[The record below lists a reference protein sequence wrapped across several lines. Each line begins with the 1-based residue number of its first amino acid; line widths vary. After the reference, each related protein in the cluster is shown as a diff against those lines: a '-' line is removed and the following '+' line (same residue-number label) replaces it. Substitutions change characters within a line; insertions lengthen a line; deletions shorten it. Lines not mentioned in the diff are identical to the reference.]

1 MKTRD
6 RILLTSLDLFNLC
19 GEPNVTTIDIANEMD
34 ISPGNLYYHF
44 RNKDEIIFELFLL
57 FEASISEVLD
67 TPQTSDQEIV
77 DYWMYIHIIF
87 EKIWDYR
94 FFYRDLVTI
103 LERNE
108 KLQKRF
114 NRILDKKANAFRS
127 ILASMSEAGII
138 EQTDLKIQEAIATNV
153 VLTAIYWLNYQ
164 QIRNL
169 GKELPEEDL
178 GQGVYQVM
186 TLIAPYLPKESMEAL
201 DAIASSYLT

>member
-1 MKTRD
+1 M
-6 RILLTSLDLFNLC
+6 
-19 GEPNVTTIDIANEMD
+19 
-34 ISPGNLYYHF
+34 
-44 RNKDEIIFELFLL
+44 
-57 FEASISEVLD
+57 
-67 TPQTSDQEIV
+67 
-77 DYWMYIHIIF
+77 
-87 EKIWDYR
+87 
-94 FFYRDLVTI
+94 
-103 LERNE
+103 
-108 KLQKRF
+108 
-114 NRILDKKANAFRS
+114 DKKANAFRS